1 MEWHNTTERYGAG
14 AQLLH
19 WALFALIAF
28 QIVEV
33 QFVDA
38 FPRDSAGRAFMLA
51 AHETGGMLVL
61 LLVCVRLLWKIANE
75 APLEYGPHWQQWIAR
90 LTHAAMY
97 ALIIVIPAI
106 GYVVASARGQDP
118 VLFGFG
124 LPAAVGRDRAL
135 ARTTKDL
142 HETLSWVLV
151 AIVAAHAAAALWHH
165 YVARDDVLRRMLPQR
180 FFRRA
185 HVPVASR

>member
-1 MEWHNTTERYGAG
+1 MQWRNTSERYGVG

-19 WALFALIAF
+19 WALFALIVF
-28 QIVEV
+28 QMVAV

-51 AHETGGMLVL
+51 THETGGMLVL
-61 LLVCVRLLWKIANE
+61 LLVCARLLWKIANE
-75 APLEYGPHWQQWIAR
+75 APLEHGPPWQQWVAR
-90 LTHAAMY
+90 LTHAGMY

-118 VLFGFG
+118 VLFGVG
-124 LPAAVGRDRAL
+124 LPAAVRRDRAL
-135 ARTTKDL
+135 ARTTREL

-165 YVARDDVLRRMLPQR
+165 YVARDEVLRRMLPP
-180 FFRRA
+180 RRQDPA
-185 HVPVASR
+185 